1 MRVGEF
7 SNPEGEYLQEGQ
19 TFRLDLDD
27 ARGDNTRVMLP
38 HPEIIAASEI
48 GHVLLVD
55 DGKVKLTVT
64 GKSRTDLD
72 HIANFGKD

>member
-1 MRVGEF
+1 
-7 SNPEGEYLQEGQ
+7 
-19 TFRLDLDD
+19 LDLDD

-38 HPEIIAASEI
+38 HPEIIEASEV

-64 GKSRTDLD
+64 GELD
-72 HIANFGKD
+72 GSCVVIFYRSILCI